1 MNTDKIY
8 AEQLANEYAPKD
20 TSKVVALRKLD
31 AKAKLPAN
39 VFTYTFGIITALVAG
54 VGMCLSMKVIGNGS
68 TAMFVLGVIVGIIGL
83 LGMGVNYPIYKKL
96 LAQGKQKYAFEKTID
111 LPEGNYLP
119 GAARLWGE
127 LEYCNCRSVSEHRID
142 IRGAYT
148 LNAAI
153 GMVEPVEFITNL
165 TGCGVE
171 QWSQQLNGIIC
182 AALSLIHI

>member
-96 LAQGKQKYAFEKTID
+96 LAQGKQKYAFEIMELAKEISIS
-111 LPEGNYLP
+111 LYFLYLSISFFFEIA
-119 GAARLWGE
+119 GFHAERVCSDR
-127 LEYCNCRSVSEHRID
+127 YIFSRIF
-142 IRGAYT
+142 ISGITEFSFLFEASI
-148 LNAAI
+148 AI
-153 GMVEPVEFITNL
+153 
-165 TGCGVE
+165 
-171 QWSQQLNGIIC
+171 
-182 AALSLIHI
+182 